1 MNTEN
6 TTDAAITPRKRMAL
20 RKEMEHPETGA
31 IATYFVPRTVSA
43 TFDPAPSGS
52 GKTDVVMAGYVSQ
65 SAYLMAKAPLL
76 NLSFSVQ
83 SLPTEDLM
91 QFALLHAERVTEF
104 SDAVVVYEPQAEPI
118 PAPAPAV
125 AAEPASPID
134 APRPTPRSTPRA
146 LKSIKSQ

>member
-20 RKEMEHPETGA
+20 RKEMEHPETSA
-31 IATYFVPRTVSA
+31 IATYFVPRTISA
-43 TFDPAPSGS
+43 TFDAAGS

-118 PAPAPAV
+118 PATAAPTV
-125 AAEPASPID
+125 AADPATPID
-134 APRPTPRSTPRA
+134 APRPALRSTPRA
-146 LKSIKSQ
+146 LKSAKST